1 MVAAI
6 PHQKGSRKSAS
17 RPRTA
22 KTLQKIF
29 RSILRLYLAYPST
42 KPRTACRDIVLFEEA
57 NYSYLTPMSTATH
70 CQDLTARQRWFSL
83 AEFVLGGAIV
93 IGHNVFHR
101 IPNEVPILFVLG
113 WISIRLRD
121 GGWKRVGL
129 GKPDSWRK
137 TILWGFL
144 AGILIIA
151 AGQLA
156 DFVGAKI
163 WHQPAKNSSVIEEV
177 KASWKDALLGL
188 GLVWTFAAF
197 GEEMGY
203 RGYLMTRAADVGN
216 RSKLAYLAAVLA
228 SSVLFGYGH
237 YYKGPPGILQSTVSG
252 LILGGAYLLSGR
264 NLWVSVLAHGCAD
277 TIAIAAT
284 FFGLAS

>member
-1 MVAAI
+1 
-6 PHQKGSRKSAS
+6 
-17 RPRTA
+17 
-22 KTLQKIF
+22 
-29 RSILRLYLAYPST
+29 
-42 KPRTACRDIVLFEEA
+42 
-57 NYSYLTPMSTATH
+57 MSTPTH
-70 CQDLTARQRWFSL
+70 REDLTTRQRWFSL
-83 AEFVLGGAIV
+83 AEFVLGGTIV

-113 WISIRLRD
+113 WVSIRLRD
-121 GGWKRVGL
+121 GGWRRVGF
-129 GKPDSWRK
+129 GRPDSWWK
-137 TILWGFL
+137 TILWGVL

-156 DFVGAKI
+156 DFVGARI
-163 WHQPAKNSSVIEEV
+163 WHQPAKNSSVIEEAKV
-177 KASWKDALLGL
+177 SWKDALLGL

-216 RSKLAYLAAVLA
+216 RSKLAYLAALLT

-237 YYKGPPGILQSTVSG
+237 FYKGPPGILQSTVSG

-284 FFGLAS
+284 FFGLAN